1 MNLIY
6 FWLGLA
12 LLLIAA
18 ETFVPGA
25 FLLWFGIAAAVMGLI
40 VWLIPD
46 LPVLG
51 QIIVFAVLAALA
63 VGVYR
68 RWFRGAGPQSEQP
81 LLNQRAAQLIG
92 RTVELSEPIR
102 NGRGKARIGDSVWVV
117 EGPELPAGAIV
128 AITGTD
134 GTALRVEAAPPR
146 A

>member
-25 FLLWFGIAAAVMGLI
+25 FLLWFGIAAGVMGLI
-40 VWLIPD
+40 VWLAPT

-51 QIIVFAVLAALA
+51 QIIVFAVLSALA
-63 VGVYR
+63 VGAYR

-117 EGPELPAGAIV
+117 EGPELPVGAIV
-128 AITGTD
+128 AVTGTD

>member
-51 QIIVFAVLAALA
+51 QIIVFAVLSALA
-63 VGVYR
+63 VGAYR

-81 LLNQRAAQLIG
+81 LLNQRANQLIG
-92 RTVELSEPIR
+92 HVTPLDQAIV
-102 NGRGKARIGDSVWVV
+102 NGRGRVQIADAFWVV
-117 EGPELPAGAIV
+117 EGPDLPAATPVRVV
-128 AITGTD
+128 AVD
-134 GTALRVEAAPPR
+134 GMTLKVQEA
-146 A
+146 

>member
-12 LLLIAA
+12 LLLMAA

-25 FLLWFGIAAAVMGLI
+25 FLLWFGFAAAAMGLI
-40 VWLIPD
+40 VWLAPE
-46 LPVLG
+46 LPILG
-51 QIIVFAVLAALA
+51 QIIVFALLSGVA
-63 VGVYR
+63 VGIYR
-68 RWFRGAGPQSEQP
+68 RWFRGSGPASTQP

-92 RTVELSEPIR
+92 RTVELAEPIR

-128 AITGTD
+128 SVTGTD

>member
-51 QIIVFAVLAALA
+51 QIIVFAVLSALA
-63 VGVYR
+63 VGAYR
-68 RWFRGAGPQSEQP
+68 RWFRGAGPPSEQP

>member
-25 FLLWFGIAAAVMGLI
+25 FLLWFGIAAGVMGLI
-40 VWLIPD
+40 VWLVPG

-51 QIIVFAVLAALA
+51 QIIVFAVLSALA
-63 VGVYR
+63 VAAYR
-68 RWFRGAGPQSEQP
+68 RWFRGAGPRSEQP
-81 LLNQRAAQLIG
+81 LLNQRAAQLVG

-128 AITGTD
+128 SVTGTD

>member
-12 LLLIAA
+12 LLLMAA

-25 FLLWFGIAAAVMGLI
+25 FLLWFGMAAAAMGLI
-40 VWLIPD
+40 VWLVPD

-51 QIIVFAVLAALA
+51 QIIVFAVLSGLA

-68 RWFRGAGPQSEQP
+68 RWFRGAGPQSALP

-92 RTVELSEPIR
+92 RTVELIEPIR

-117 EGPELPAGAIV
+117 QGPELPAGAIV
-128 AITGTD
+128 AVTSTD
-134 GTALRVEAAPPR
+134 GTALNVVAAPPGH
-146 A
+146 